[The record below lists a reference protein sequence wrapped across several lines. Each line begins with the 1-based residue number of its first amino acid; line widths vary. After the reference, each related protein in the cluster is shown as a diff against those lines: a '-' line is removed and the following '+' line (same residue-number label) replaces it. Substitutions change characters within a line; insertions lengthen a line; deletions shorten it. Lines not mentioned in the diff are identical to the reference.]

1 MLILGASADPKK
13 FGNRILKWY
22 INHSLPVHPIN
33 PTATT
38 IESLSVVKSV
48 SELDTPETTSLS
60 FLTQPQITLDTL
72 KEAKKIGIKRVWLQP
87 GSFDRAVMNEA
98 EGMGFETVIAG
109 GRCILVEGEKG
120 LNASKR
126 ESKA

>member
-1 MLILGASADPKK
+1 M
-13 FGNRILKWY
+13 KWY

-33 PTATT
+33 PTAST
-38 IESLSVVKSV
+38 IESLSVVKTV
-48 SELDTPETTSLS
+48 ADLDAPEATSLS
-60 FLTQPQITLDTL
+60 FLTQPAITLSAL
-72 KEAKKIGIKRVWLQP
+72 KEASRIGVKRVWLQP
-87 GSFDRAVMNEA
+87 GSFDGTVMDEV

-126 ESKA
+126 GSKA